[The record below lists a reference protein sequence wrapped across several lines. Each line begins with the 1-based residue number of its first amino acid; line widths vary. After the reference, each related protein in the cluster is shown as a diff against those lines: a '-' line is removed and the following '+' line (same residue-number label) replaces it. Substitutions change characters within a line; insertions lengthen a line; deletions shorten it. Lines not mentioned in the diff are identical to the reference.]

1 MYLYT
6 FKVIYQKRYKMIVI
20 WMYVFALFKL
30 TYCSGQFRYAVRN
43 GVYAPT
49 FNYEQDMDLVGNNTL
64 VYYMNKACD
73 IYPET
78 FTNYVAKYFPGLG
91 YSIESING
99 QTGNWHQDKTYWQI
113 RNDSGPLPLGDYSAT
128 YVPALGYFIDAINGV
143 AGDWDADKSYW
154 RILNFSQPLSVGT
167 AKYGARRNDR
177 SAYQYELGSYL
188 YQPGF
193 YNHEIQCVGH
203 YYDKHTSNDH
213 DYNICGGPEVSVHS
227 TQHDGETL
235 LFTFR
240 PPEDRRQ
247 TAADLLHGEGM
258 RQIPEDIQKS

>member
-113 RNDSGPLPLGDYSAT
+113 RNDSGPLPLAIRLHTFQHSAT
-128 YVPALGYFIDAINGV
+128 SL
-143 AGDWDADKSYW
+143 
-154 RILNFSQPLSVGT
+154 
-167 AKYGARRNDR
+167 
-177 SAYQYELGSYL
+177 
-188 YQPGF
+188 
-193 YNHEIQCVGH
+193 
-203 YYDKHTSNDH
+203 
-213 DYNICGGPEVSVHS
+213 
-227 TQHDGETL
+227 TQ
-235 LFTFR
+235 
-240 PPEDRRQ
+240 
-247 TAADLLHGEGM
+247 
-258 RQIPEDIQKS
+258 